1 MLTPDW
7 IEYANVL
14 LRNRANNNL
23 TYDGNK
29 VLNYKTA
36 KRNSWY
42 IKDNLSFFY
51 IDSNG
56 FVLYPFSSGDDTTL
70 LKLIKDVSHLY
81 STEDFNKN
89 YAKKFYPENNYIGK
103 SNNKEF
109 YEILFLN
116 NIVNAERTKKWDDDI
131 PF

>member
-14 LRNRANNNL
+14 LRNRANDNL

-29 VLNYKTA
+29 VLNYQTA
-36 KRNSWY
+36 QRNHWY

-56 FVLYPFSSGDDTTL
+56 FVLYPFSSGDNTTL

-81 STEDFNKN
+81 STEDSNKN
-89 YAKKFYPENNYIGK
+89 YARKFYPENNYIRK

-109 YEILFLN
+109 YEIIFLN
-116 NIVNAERTKKWDDDI
+116 NIVNAERQKKWDDDI